1 MVSIFG
7 DDPVYNWFLYSTPE
21 TKRLRHLQVLIEG
34 IIKAAAIADGVFTEI
49 NAWGASAVLIPPGC
63 KPDSPLTVLRA
74 GLVPAA
80 IRLGPQPL
88 KRLVHDYTSAAEK
101 TKARGMTVRERKAG
115 YHFLIFMGTS
125 LDHRRQGLAG
135 KLLQDMQAR
144 IQAGKQPRPI
154 WLEATTAASRDLY
167 AKHGFEIV
175 EEINL
180 GKGDVNAKGR
190 AEPGGEGVTI
200 WGMVWRPLE
209 EPI

>member
-49 NAWGASAVLIPPGC
+49 NGWGASAVLIPPGC

-88 KRLVHDYTSAAEK
+88 KVQINCYSQPYLYTNGRDTGSA
-101 TKARGMTVRERKAG
+101 
-115 YHFLIFMGTS
+115 
-125 LDHRRQGLAG
+125 
-135 KLLQDMQAR
+135 
-144 IQAGKQPRPI
+144 
-154 WLEATTAASRDLY
+154 
-167 AKHGFEIV
+167 
-175 EEINL
+175 
-180 GKGDVNAKGR
+180 
-190 AEPGGEGVTI
+190 
-200 WGMVWRPLE
+200 
-209 EPI
+209 